1 MNTQLVNVSNSLKN
15 NSREVYALQQ
25 FLQQELELDTKAPST
40 SLLSKIQSTS
50 GIDKLDAKFAHAV
63 KVMESTAITYENG
76 VDATKR
82 VVADFLKLR
91 NDIDGEYRKA
101 VSELKLILGPRVKT
115 IDPELFDFSR
125 VSYLDG
131 KAIFQEMSSSY
142 GAFHAN
148 ALIYKEEIVDN
159 FKKKMEE
166 AKKASSK
173 NLLSAADAGKK
184 WLESKDQKSKNEAKM
199 EIVLELIAATA
210 KGLVK
215 VGSHYLDAHKRKLIL
230 EEEYESFKGKALS
243 SYAEMQKDSI
253 RVDCIYQNIENCF
266 IPRSKIFFENFEKVY
281 IKEISSLTTSIY
293 STPAAQK
300 LKIQQEELLEKLK
313 EKRNEVVFAEYELSK
328 KENEIKTCK
337 EAIAQEAPTYALAKK
352 QEPFLK
358 TSILI
363 LILVSS
369 LLLFTLSMSTVFIVA
384 NIACIVAAFVFAV
397 FSTKKF
403 VNWKKLYGEFCIK
416 HKERIVLVKQKE
428 NDILPVQVTI
438 KNLES
443 ECKQIDSDIQSN
455 AEAIVATVSIDE
467 SIRENVSTNLEN
479 VVRLLRTGKMI
490 LESKI
495 DDQNLVPMEQKS
507 SIESEKSSVI
517 TEALTE
523 KIKNGLEEK
532 MGDAKE
538 ELSGYLQN
546 AQSNALDLI
555 NKKFKI
561 NDDDN
566 EEAKKRKQKAL
577 KNSIAILEKK
587 YSRTT
592 EIATVALDASVEISN
607 GLLSVLSSLAKL
619 NELKCKN
626 SMVEQEKVYEY
637 GEMLRKFE
645 FDFMKLDRE
654 FVEIQKTSHAIQTAQ
669 EHETLLDLLTTL
681 CGYSELS
688 QNEIDDF
695 LDGKSDLVI

>member
-25 FLQQELELDTKAPST
+25 FLQQDLELDTKAPST
-40 SLLSKIQSTS
+40 SLLSKIQGSS

-184 WLESKDQKSKNEAKM
+184 WLKSKDQKSKNEAKM
-199 EIVLELIAATA
+199 EIGLELVIATV
-210 KGLVK
+210 KGFVK
-215 VGSHYLDAHKRKLIL
+215 FGSHYLDAHKRKLIL

-281 IKEISSLTTSIY
+281 TKEISSLTTSIY

-403 VNWKKLYGEFCIK
+403 VNWKKLYGEFCKK

-428 NDILPVQVTI
+428 NDILPVQVSI
-438 KNLES
+438 NNLER
-443 ECKQIDSDIQSN
+443 ECKQIDSDVQSN

-467 SIRENVSTNLEN
+467 SIRENVSANLEN

-495 DDQNLVPMEQKS
+495 DDQNLAPMEQKS
-507 SIESEKSSVI
+507 SIESEKSSLVV
-517 TEALTE
+517 EALTE
-523 KIKNGLEEK
+523 IKTGLAEK
-532 MGDAKE
+532 RE
-538 ELSGYLQN
+538 YVENELSGYLQN

-637 GEMLRKFE
+637 DEMLCKFE
-645 FDFMKLDRE
+645 FDFMKLDRV